1 MDKRKLERE
10 LIAATMARFVEWQA
24 EVPDAEVQQFVSPK
38 TRRMIR
44 LCIKLQ
50 RLMRDGDNRT

>member
-24 EVPDAEVQQFVSPK
+24 EFPDAETQRFLSPK
-38 TRRMIR
+38 TRRMLR
-44 LCIKLQ
+44 ACIKFQ
-50 RLMRDGDNRT
+50 RLLAPDARRR